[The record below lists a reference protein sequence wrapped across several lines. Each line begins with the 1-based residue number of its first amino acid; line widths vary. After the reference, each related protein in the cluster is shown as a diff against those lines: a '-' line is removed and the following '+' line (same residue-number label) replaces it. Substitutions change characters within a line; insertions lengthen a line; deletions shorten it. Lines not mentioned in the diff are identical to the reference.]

1 MPSLPDLVHKMQII
15 ILFLFHFVYILYFC
29 SENTFDYIC
38 TNMRQERNIVIQ
50 KIKEVASPRLPK
62 GSKVM
67 LYGSRARGDAHEDSD
82 WDILVVVNK
91 PDIDQNDYR
100 TIIYPITALG
110 WDIEEMIIPVIYT
123 KKEWEENSFTPF
135 YKNVEQEGIAII

>member
-1 MPSLPDLVHKMQII
+1 
-15 ILFLFHFVYILYFC
+15 
-29 SENTFDYIC
+29 
-38 TNMRQERNIVIQ
+38 
-50 KIKEVASPRLPK
+50 
-62 GSKVM
+62 M